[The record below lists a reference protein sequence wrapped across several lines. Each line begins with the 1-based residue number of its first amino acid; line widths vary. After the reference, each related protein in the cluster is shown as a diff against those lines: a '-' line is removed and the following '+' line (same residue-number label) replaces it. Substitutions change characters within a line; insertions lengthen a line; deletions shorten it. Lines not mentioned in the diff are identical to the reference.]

1 MKADSPP
8 TAQNLQRHTGA
19 IPGMTIMQIGV
30 ETSRAVENKRIFIV
44 SDDEIAR
51 AALQFMLHDEYE
63 AHDLPDLSAA
73 YAKAAEWKPNL
84 LLLGLEIVDA
94 RGAGLL
100 QEIGAKMLGARIML
114 IAEAGQDAHAQTYLK
129 SGAHSVLTK
138 PLTVES
144 VRKKVNILLGRGA
157 NQMVQLSFM
166 PVKKR

>member
-1 MKADSPP
+1 MKADNPP
-8 TAQNLQRHTGA
+8 AAQNLQRHSGA

-63 AHDLPDLSAA
+63 AHDLPDLGAA

-94 RGAGLL
+94 CGAGLL
-100 QEIGAKMLGARIML
+100 QEIGAKMPGARIML

-144 VRKKVNILLGRGA
+144 VRKKVNILLGRGT

-166 PVKKR
+166 PLKKR

>member
-1 MKADSPP
+1 
-8 TAQNLQRHTGA
+8 
-19 IPGMTIMQIGV
+19 MQIGV
-30 ETSRAVENKRIFIV
+30 DSQRAVENKRIFIV

-63 AHDLPDLSAA
+63 AHDLPDLGTA
-73 YAKAAEWKPNL
+73 YAKAAKWKPNL

-100 QEIGAKMLGARIML
+100 QEIGAKMPGARIML
-114 IAEAGQDAHAQTYLK
+114 IAEAGQDAHAQTHLK

-144 VRKKVNILLGRGA
+144 VRKKVNILLRRGA
-157 NQMVQLSFM
+157 NQMVQLSSM
-166 PVKKR
+166 PLKKR

>member
-1 MKADSPP
+1 MKADNRPRPKICSV
-8 TAQNLQRHTGA
+8 
-19 IPGMTIMQIGV
+19 IGV

-51 AALQFMLHDEYE
+51 AALQFMLHDEHE
-63 AHDLPDLSAA
+63 AHDLPDLGAA
-73 YAKAAEWKPNL
+73 YAKGAEWKPDL

-100 QEIGAKMLGARIML
+100 QEIGAKMPGARIML

-144 VRKKVNILLGRGA
+144 VRKKVNILLGRGE

-166 PVKKR
+166 LLKER

>member
-63 AHDLPDLSAA
+63 AHDLPDLGQICCFSA
-73 YAKAAEWKPNL
+73 WKSSTRAGPACSRKSARKCR
-84 LLLGLEIVDA
+84 A
-94 RGAGLL
+94 RGLC
-100 QEIGAKMLGARIML
+100 
-114 IAEAGQDAHAQTYLK
+114 
-129 SGAHSVLTK
+129 
-138 PLTVES
+138 
-144 VRKKVNILLGRGA
+144 
-157 NQMVQLSFM
+157 
-166 PVKKR
+166 

>member
-1 MKADSPP
+1 
-8 TAQNLQRHTGA
+8 
-19 IPGMTIMQIGV
+19 MQIGV
-30 ETSRAVENKRIFIV
+30 ETSRSVENKRIFIV

-63 AHDLPDLSAA
+63 AHDLPDLGAA
-73 YAKAAEWKPNL
+73 YAKAAAELKPNL

-94 RGAGLL
+94 RGTGLL
-100 QEIGAKMLGARIML
+100 QEIGAKMPGARIML

-144 VRKKVNILLGRGA
+144 VRKKVNILLGHGT
-157 NQMVQLSFM
+157 NQMVQLSIM
-166 PVKKR
+166 PLKKR

>member
-1 MKADSPP
+1 
-8 TAQNLQRHTGA
+8 
-19 IPGMTIMQIGV
+19 MTIMQIGV

-63 AHDLPDLSAA
+63 AHDLPDLGAA
-73 YAKAAEWKPNL
+73 YAKAAEWKPDL
-84 LLLGLEIVDA
+84 LLLGLEIVEA

-100 QEIGAKMLGARIML
+100 QEIGAKMPGARIML
-114 IAEAGQDAHAQTYLK
+114 IAEAGQDAYAQTYLK

-144 VRKKVNILLGRGA
+144 VRKKVNILLGRGE

>member
-1 MKADSPP
+1 
-8 TAQNLQRHTGA
+8 
-19 IPGMTIMQIGV
+19 MQIGV

-63 AHDLPDLSAA
+63 AHDLPDLGAA
-73 YAKAAEWKPNL
+73 YAKAAECKPNL

-100 QEIGAKMLGARIML
+100 EEIGTKMPGARIML

-129 SGAHSVLTK
+129 SGAHGVLTK

-144 VRKKVNILLGRGA
+144 VRKKVNILLGHGA

-166 PVKKR
+166 PLKER